1 MKRVFKVLQKIY
13 HFLLVEILGKI
24 DFTLFLKVLKR
35 IDLILLFFISIIA
48 ITVFVVDTF
57 DLYPLSSLIGV
68 VEINYSLICLL
79 VLSFIGFHLVARYL
93 TEEDHKQKSL
103 NKIDEL
109 LLCEG
114 NLLNKVEG
122 NLLNKIDELI
132 TSSNLIKVR
141 TFEDSFEL
149 ETYVAKRIHEA
160 KKEICDLTWKLTI
173 ESGYGLGKR
182 KDSQSIYDKAIAG
195 VSAKL
200 IFNEI
205 WVFSDSRRIARFN
218 KRIKEKK
225 DGYSCRYFKEE
236 SNKIPRLQFIIID
249 DSEVIFFAI
258 SKTSLMCS
266 IKGEVICRIFKPY
279 FIEAWQR
286 AIPIKD
292 GRNIRQNIVN
302 EINEYYKLK
311 VE

>member
-1 MKRVFKVLQKIY
+1 MKLVLKVLQKIY
-13 HFLLVEILGKI
+13 HFLFVELFGRIYL
-24 DFTLFLKVLKR
+24 TLLKVLRR
-35 IDLILLFFISIIA
+35 IDLILLLLISFIA
-48 ITVFVVDTF
+48 ITVLTIDTF
-57 DLYPLSSLIGV
+57 DLYPLSNLIGV

-79 VLSFIGFHLVARYL
+79 VLSLIGFHLVVRFL
-93 TEEDHKQKSL
+93 TEEDHKENSL
-103 NKIDEL
+103 KKIDEL
-109 LLCEG
+109 LLSEG
-114 NLLNKVEG
+114 NLLHQVED
-122 NLLNKIDELI
+122 NLLNKIDKLI
-132 TSSNLIKVR
+132 TSSDLIKVR
-141 TFEDSFEL
+141 TFEESFEL

-160 KKEICDLTWKLTI
+160 KKEICDLTWKLNI

-205 WVFSDSRRIARFN
+205 WIFSDSRRIARFN

-258 SKTSLMCS
+258 SKSSLMCS

-279 FIEAWQR
+279 FLEAWQR

-292 GRNIRQNIVN
+292 GKNIRQNIVN
-302 EINEYYKLK
+302 EINEFYKLK
-311 VE
+311 AE